1 MKRRPL
7 LSCCLALTAVALLIT
22 APAESQ
28 KKMKNT
34 PSGFL
39 SDYSRLEPDPDD
51 KSILVYGDHGQ
62 ILCEHKKVF
71 VQPVEIFFHE
81 KADGKVDEEARE
93 MLKQYTFF
101 ALIEGLRAVEWLEL
115 TEPGP
120 GVVEINTAITDV
132 LKAKRSL
139 NVILPAKLT
148 GIGRGGAALEEEL
161 LDSETGEQLAA
172 AIWAGK
178 GSRFDMKGLKNY
190 GHAKKVI
197 DDWAKNWSTR
207 LSQRDCD

>member
-1 MKRRPL
+1 MMKRRPL
-7 LSCCLALTAVALLIT
+7 LSCCLALVAVGLLMT
-22 APAESQ
+22 EPAEAQ
-28 KKMKNT
+28 KVKT
-34 PSGFL
+34 EPSGFL
-39 SDYSRLEPDPDD
+39 SDYSGLEPDPDD
-51 KSILVYGDHGQ
+51 KSILVYGDHGR
-62 ILCEHKKVF
+62 ILCEYKKVF
-71 VQPVEIFFHE
+71 VQPVQIFLHE
-81 KADGKVDEEARE
+81 KAGEKVDEEARE

-101 ALIEGLRAVEWLEL
+101 ALIEGLRAVEWLEFA
-115 TEPGP
+115 EPGP

-172 AIWAGK
+172 AIWAGR
-178 GSRFDMKGLKNY
+178 GSRFDMRGLKKY
-190 GHAKKVI
+190 AHAKKVI

-207 LSQRDCD
+207 LSERDCD